1 MPASNLTRRTFV
13 VGGAAF
19 LAGVVAGAGVRP
31 FVVEADVLRPPGAL
45 PEGEFMA
52 RCIKCARCIDVCP
65 TDVLEPLGI
74 ERGLLQA
81 RTPHLNFANDR
92 CTFCDKCREVCP
104 TAAIGAVDP
113 QAPGQGRIG
122 AAILHEDRCLAFLET
137 SSCGICVEACPYG
150 ALSFDAGR
158 RPVVDEAK
166 CNGCGECVRI
176 CPANVFTSFSGGKAR
191 GIEVVTERALQE
203 GGAAR

>member
-1 MPASNLTRRTFV
+1 MSANNPTRRTFV
-13 VGGAAF
+13 IGGAA
-19 LAGVVAGAGVRP
+19 LVASVVVGAGVRP
-31 FVVEADVLRPPGAL
+31 LVAEADVLRPPGAL
-45 PEGEFMA
+45 PEDEFMA

-74 ERGLLQA
+74 ERGPLQA
-81 RTPHLNFANDR
+81 RTPMLSFANDS

-104 TAAIGAVDP
+104 TAAIGEVDP
-113 QAPGQGRIG
+113 YAPDRGRIG

-137 SSCGICVEACPYG
+137 NSCGICVDACPYE

-158 RPVVDEAK
+158 RPVVDAAK
-166 CNGCGECVRI
+166 CNGCGECVKI

-191 GIEVVTERALQE
+191 GIEVVTEKTFRARE
-203 GGAAR
+203 GA